1 MKERVF
7 YVINLDK
14 QRIGVLSLFLFALFF
29 SFFFLGVSVG
39 KGRLESAPSQ
49 SLQSQTAVSE
59 NAESKTT
66 EGSQTEESIPAPN
79 SQELALKGSKAKE
92 IATNNGNL
100 EVPMA
105 DVGNTTNPYYAESST
120 TKDEEEE
127 RKAQVVD
134 LTKSS
139 RTSKQEIKKN
149 EILLKNQA
157 PSRPS
162 LSKKEKSL
170 SEKTKKVSKR
180 AELTSPQTQGKLYT
194 VQLGAFGT
202 RDSAES
208 FLSKLIGDNKGK
220 LSSNPFIVYKN
231 GYFVVQLGKTNNKE
245 GLRKQLSK
253 LILATEVK
261 SKAMIVSFVPLSRS

>member
-39 KGRLESAPSQ
+39 KGRIENTHNQPA
-49 SLQSQTAVSE
+49 TTEAVVSE
-59 NAESKTT
+59 NAESKIP
-66 EGSQTEESIPAPN
+66 QPEESIPAPT
-79 SQELALKGSKAKE
+79 SQELALKSSKTKELAVGNGS
-92 IATNNGNL
+92 L

-139 RTSKQEIKKN
+139 RSTKQEAKKN
-149 EILLKNQA
+149 EILLKNQS
-157 PSRPS
+157 PSHS
-162 LSKKEKSL
+162 AVFKKEKQN
-170 SEKTKKVSKR
+170 SEKSKRVSKR
-180 AELTSPQTQGKLYT
+180 MESITPQGKLYT
-194 VQLGAFGT
+194 VQLSAFGT

-208 FLSKLIGDNKGK
+208 FLSKLTNDNKGK

-231 GYFVVQLGKTNNKE
+231 GYFVVQMGKTNNKD

-253 LILATEVK
+253 LVLASDVK
-261 SKAMIVSFVPLSRS
+261 SKAMIVSFIPLSRS

>member
-49 SLQSQTAVSE
+49 NLQPKTIVSE
-59 NAESKTT
+59 NTESKTP
-66 EGSQTEESIPAPN
+66 EGLQTEESIPAP
-79 SQELALKGSKAKE
+79 STQELALKGSKTKE
-92 IATNNGNL
+92 IATNSGNL

-120 TKDEEEE
+120 AKDEEDE

-139 RTSKQEIKKN
+139 RVSKQETKKN

-157 PSRPS
+157 PHRPS
-162 LSKKEKSL
+162 LSKKEKGI
-170 SEKTKKVSKR
+170 SEKAKKVSKR
-180 AELTSPQTQGKLYT
+180 TEFASPQGKLYT

-208 FLSKLIGDNKGK
+208 FLSKLISDNKGK
-220 LSSNPFIVYKN
+220 LSSNPFIIYKN
-231 GYFVVQLGKTNNKE
+231 GYFVVQMGKTNNKE
-245 GLRKQLSK
+245 GLRRQLSK
-253 LILATEVK
+253 LILAADVK